1 MMTPGSNGGDDDDE
15 HSLLADINV
24 TPFIDVM
31 LVLLTIF
38 MVTAPMLA
46 SGMKVDLPA
55 AATAT
60 PVKEQRPV
68 IVAVAAD
75 GVISVGKTPVA
86 IADLVAAIRTEL
98 AGEDRLIQVRAD
110 RATLYGNVV
119 GVLDALSAGGLTK
132 FVLAFEK
139 PKAQP

>member
-1 MMTPGSNGGDDDDE
+1 MMVPGGNSNDDDDD
-15 HSLLADINV
+15 HGLLADINV

-55 AATAT
+55 AASAT
-60 PVKEQRPV
+60 PVKEQKPV
-68 IVAVAAD
+68 IVAIAAD

-86 IADLVAAIRTEL
+86 IADLVTTIQHDL

-110 RATLYGNVV
+110 RATVYGNVA

-132 FVLAFEK
+132 FVLAFERPK
-139 PKAQP
+139 PQP

>member
-1 MMTPGSNGGDDDDE
+1 MMPPGGGNGGDEDE
-15 HSLLADINV
+15 HTLLADINV

-31 LVLLTIF
+31 LVLLIIF

-46 SGMKVDLPA
+46 SGMKVDLLA
-55 AATAT
+55 AASAA
-60 PVKEQRPV
+60 PLKEQRPV

-75 GVISVGKTPVA
+75 GTISVGKTPVA
-86 IADLVAAIRTEL
+86 LADLVTSIKSEL
-98 AGEDRLIQVRAD
+98 AGEDRIIQVRAD
-110 RATLYGNVV
+110 RATVYGNVA

-139 PKAQP
+139 PKT